1 VVTPWLIEGPI
12 NGESFLPYVER
23 FLAPALSARRHRH
36 YGRSRISPRQGD
48 PRCHPGREHQSFFLA
63 KYSRDLKPI
72 EMFFA
77 ELKQGLQSNNQ
88 LPDLPLSESL
98 SNPFRQL
105 TAAASASLY
114 LVA

>member
-1 VVTPWLIEGPI
+1 M
-12 NGESFLPYVER
+12 
-23 FLAPALSARRHRH
+23 ARA
-36 YGRSRISPRQGD
+36 PRQGG
-48 PRCHPGREHQSFFLA
+48 PRCHPGRGRQFFFQA
-63 KYSRDLKPI
+63 KYSPDLKPV

-77 ELKQGLQSNNQ
+77 ELKQGLQSGNQ
-88 LPDLPLSESL
+88 LTDLPLSESL

>member
-1 VVTPWLIEGPI
+1 M
-12 NGESFLPYVER
+12 
-23 FLAPALSARRHRH
+23 
-36 YGRSRISPRQGD
+36 QGG
-48 PRCHPGREHQSFFLA
+48 PRCHPGRGRRFFFPA

-77 ELKQGLQSNNQ
+77 EVRQGLQSDNQ